1 VELNSIGIIQDFIG
15 KIKKLK
21 TILPYLSEMIGIF
34 DNQAHI
40 YYRMNYQKI
49 YDQIIEKAK
58 TRVLEGYK
66 EKHHILPKCLGGDN
80 EKNNLVE
87 LTAREHFLVH
97 RLLCEIYPNNNK
109 LWYALWLM
117 IVGKN
122 RQKSLS
128 PYVMSSR
135 TYEKVKLEF
144 INRIKGVSKPSNKG
158 RKVTWGDKISKSL
171 KGKPKPEGFL
181 KDSSKLKNRLINN
194 KPVMQYDKQG
204 NFIKEWNSAKEA
216 ERYYNMSNNCI
227 NSCLREKTKTS
238 GGYVWK
244 YKN

>member
-1 VELNSIGIIQDFIG
+1 
-15 KIKKLK
+15 
-21 TILPYLSEMIGIF
+21 
-34 DNQAHI
+34 
-40 YYRMNYQKI
+40 MNYQNI
-49 YDQIIEKAK
+49 YSQIIERAK
-58 TRVLEGYK
+58 NRVLEGYK
-66 EKHHILPKCLGGDN
+66 EKHHIIPKCLGGNND
-80 EKNNLVE
+80 KDNLVE
-87 LTAREHFLVH
+87 LTAREHFLCH
-97 RLLCEIYPNNNK
+97 RLLCEIHPNNNK

-128 PYVMSSR
+128 SYVIPSR

-144 INRIKGVSKPSNKG
+144 IARVKNVPKPSNKG

-227 NSCLREKTKTS
+227 NSCLKEKTKTS
-238 GGYVWK
+238 GGYIWK

>member
-1 VELNSIGIIQDFIG
+1 
-15 KIKKLK
+15 
-21 TILPYLSEMIGIF
+21 MIGIF

-80 EKNNLVE
+80 DKDNLVE
-87 LTAREHFLVH
+87 LTAREHFLCH
-97 RLLCEIYPNNNK
+97 RLLCEIHPNNNK

-128 PYVMSSR
+128 PYVIPSR

-144 INRIKGVSKPSNKG
+144 ISRVKGVSKPSNKG
-158 RKVTWGDKISKSL
+158 RKITWGDKISKSL
-171 KGKPKPEGFL
+171 KGKPKPKGFNQNNSNL
-181 KDSSKLKNRLINN
+181 KGKIINN
-194 KPVMQYDKQG
+194 KPIFQYDKEG

-216 ERYYNMSNNCI
+216 ERYYSMSNNCI

-238 GGYVWK
+238 GGYIWK

>member
-1 VELNSIGIIQDFIG
+1 
-15 KIKKLK
+15 
-21 TILPYLSEMIGIF
+21 
-34 DNQAHI
+34 
-40 YYRMNYQKI
+40 MNYQNI
-49 YDQIIEKAK
+49 YNQIIERAK
-58 TRVLEGYK
+58 NRVLEGYK
-66 EKHHILPKCLGGDN
+66 EKHHIIPKCLGGNND
-80 EKNNLVE
+80 KDNLVE
-87 LTAREHFLVH
+87 LTAREHFLCH

-128 PYVMSSR
+128 SYVISSR

-144 INRIKGVSKPSNKG
+144 IEKIKGISKPSNKG
-158 RKVTWGDKISKSL
+158 RKVIWGDKISKSL
-171 KGKPKPEGFL
+171 KGKSKPKDFNKDNPNL
-181 KDSSKLKNRLINN
+181 KDRLINN
-194 KPVMQYDKQG
+194 KPIIQYDKKE

-227 NSCLREKTKTS
+227 NSCLRGKTKSS
-238 GGYVWK
+238 GGYIWK

>member
-1 VELNSIGIIQDFIG
+1 
-15 KIKKLK
+15 
-21 TILPYLSEMIGIF
+21 MIGIF

-40 YYRMNYQKI
+40 YYRMNYQNI
-49 YDQIIEKAK
+49 YNQIVEKAK
-58 TRVLEGYK
+58 IRVLEGYK
-66 EKHHILPKCLGGDN
+66 EKHHIIPKCLGGNND
-80 EKNNLVE
+80 KDNLVE
-87 LTAREHFLVH
+87 LTAREHFLCH
-97 RLLCEIYPNNNK
+97 LLLCEIYPNSNK

-128 PYVMSSR
+128 PYVISSR

-144 INRIKGVSKPSNKG
+144 INRIRGVSKPSNKG
-158 RKVTWGDKISKSL
+158 RKITWGDKISKSL
-171 KGKPKPEGFL
+171 KGKPKPKDFNQNNPNL
-181 KDSSKLKNRLINN
+181 KGRLINN
-194 KPVMQYDKQG
+194 KPIFQYDKKG

-227 NSCLREKTKTS
+227 NSCLRKKTKTS
-238 GGYVWK
+238 GGYIWK